1 MSRSMAGALWG
12 MILATLAFGCGDE
25 ALPDLGSIPEMS
37 LIDQNGQAFDRS
49 DLEGRT
55 SIVDFVFTRCPAIC
69 PLLSQKMAHLQ
80 QRYEGAGD
88 DVQLVSISV
97 DPEYDTPEVLLE
109 YAGQY
114 RADPARWR
122 LLTGDADDVNRI
134 VVSGFRQAMGE
145 PERTAEGGVDVMH
158 SSHFVLVDR
167 TATIRGFYSNDADGT
182 ATLLTDV
189 ERLRSGR

>member
-1 MSRSMAGALWG
+1 MLVG
-12 MILATLAFGCGDE
+12 TLASGCGDE

-37 LIDQNGQAFDRS
+37 LIDQNGQVFDRS
-49 DLEGRT
+49 DLVART

-80 QRYEGAGD
+80 RRYVGAGD

-97 DPEYDTPEVLLE
+97 DPEYDTPTVLLE
-109 YAGQY
+109 YAAQY
-114 RADPARWR
+114 QADPERWR
-122 LLTGDADDVNRI
+122 FLTGDADDVNRI

-167 TATIRGFYSNDADGT
+167 TATIRGFYRNDAEGT

-189 ERLRSGR
+189 ERLRSEH